1 MCCITNSQLHCQTF
15 ECITSNSH
23 TADILWLIICILYIY
38 VSVGIVSTL
47 VLRLKEV
54 YRSKVLG
61 LEEGEN
67 YISTQCGAYLAPNLS
82 KGQGLC
88 TSAHTPDH
96 VVV

>member
-1 MCCITNSQLHCQTF
+1 MINHM
-15 ECITSNSH
+15 H
-23 TADILWLIICILYIY
+23 LYI
-38 VSVGIVSTL
+38 SVGIVSTL
-47 VLRLKEV
+47 VLWLKEV

-67 YISTQCGAYLAPNLS
+67 YISAHCGAYLAPNLS

>member
-1 MCCITNSQLHCQTF
+1 MSVCT
-15 ECITSNSH
+15 TSSH
-23 TADILWLIICILYIY
+23 TVENSLTNHMHI
-38 VSVGIVSTL
+38 SVGIVSTL
-47 VLRLKEV
+47 VLWLKEV

-67 YISTQCGAYLAPNLS
+67 YISAHCGAYLAPNLS

>member
-1 MCCITNSQLHCQTF
+1 MSVCTT
-15 ECITSNSH
+15 NSH
-23 TADILWLIICILYIY
+23 TVENSMTNHMHI
-38 VSVGIVSTL
+38 SVGIVSTL
-47 VLRLKEV
+47 VLWLKEV

-67 YISTQCGAYLAPNLS
+67 YISAHCGAYLAPNLS

>member
-1 MCCITNSQLHCQTF
+1 MI
-15 ECITSNSH
+15 
-23 TADILWLIICILYIY
+23 
-38 VSVGIVSTL
+38 SVGIVSTL
-47 VLRLKEV
+47 VLWLKEV

-61 LEEGEN
+61 LEDEEGEN
-67 YISTQCGAYLAPNLS
+67 YISAHCGGAYLAPNLS

>member
-1 MCCITNSQLHCQTF
+1 MSVCTT
-15 ECITSNSH
+15 NSH
-23 TADILWLIICILYIY
+23 TVENSMINHMHIWYI
-38 VSVGIVSTL
+38 SVGIVSTL
-47 VLRLKEV
+47 VLWLKEV

-67 YISTQCGAYLAPNLS
+67 YISAHCGAYLAPNLS